1 VGTALLAAGAS
12 GSVKNSGDKTPFDLA
27 DENKKI
33 KGTDAYWK
41 LNDAQYE

>member
-1 VGTALLAAGAS
+1 MLAAGAS
-12 GSVKNSGDKTPFDLA
+12 GSVKNSDGKTPFDLA
-27 DENKKI
+27 VKNELI